1 MYLVGLCDFQ
11 TQIRAQNSLLS
22 GTVAEKQQLV
32 DTMKRENEAA
42 VKKLQV
48 LAILMFLSINEV
60 FFCNNMRNKVE

>member
-11 TQIRAQNSLLS
+11 TQIKAQNSLLS

-32 DTMKRENEAA
+32 DTIKRENEAA

-48 LAILMFLSINEV
+48 LAILMTLSIYQTN
-60 FFCNNMRNKVE
+60 FFLL